1 MAFSLN
7 KIFATFDLIGVNDAD
22 RQKPVEFLVVGADL
36 PAQRANASLAIAGW
50 MTDFNGANTVDAG
63 ASGAWVT
70 DYTYS
75 EKWVEDQNVPAFSG
89 WEDLYKEVVVT
100 SQLDDDPDNG
110 SIYIPAPRNVLFVGD
125 SFNSSQVD
133 SSSPE
138 LLAFA
143 NNYIN
148 DGSEMG
154 TLQNGKQWQ
163 APLNVTGV
171 RLRSVRSGKSY

>member
-1 MAFSLN
+1 MAFNLS
-7 KIFATFDLIGVNDAD
+7 KIFATFDLIGVNDGD
-22 RQKPVEFLVVGADL
+22 RDKPVEFLIVGADL
-36 PAQRANASLAIAGW
+36 PAQRANAALAIAAW
-50 MTDFNGANTVDAG
+50 LTDFNGTNTPGSG

-75 EKWVEDQNVPAFSG
+75 EKWYEDQNVPAFSG

-100 SQLDDDPDNG
+100 SQLDDDPDEA

-133 SSSPE
+133 SSSAE

-148 DGSEMG
+148 DGSEMA
-154 TLQNGKQWQ
+154 TLANGKQWQ
-163 APLNVTGV
+163 SPLNVTGV